1 MEDRVHAEPRIVQ
14 TTLSGS
20 FRDRPYP
27 VCHVRGALVW
37 ARDLSSVGNVTDSIT
52 LFPPIAQPLYHY
64 RQRDPPSSQ
73 PDQALLNVPDMRKDR
88 KGFAT
93 RSHKLQQVASSA
105 DSAVRTDG
113 SSFLLP
119 PFIIARILSSHPFP
133 HIHHNVL
140 PWSIDPLPQPC
151 IFPALSRSEAIG
163 KSQTSV
169 HNPVVAPIRLIPPTF
184 SFPKRQSTQNKHFVF
199 QNSNGTHP
207 KKMCYYDNFKFACQD
222 WKWGNFRQHC
232 QKEYRTGETCGMK
245 MIYNTMLLAEKCPS
259 CEKIEKKLRRRDK
272 AMSDWKRW
280 SQQGG
285 KFKASMEKAVEDVKT
300 LEREIEALQR
310 EKERRYA
317 AVGNARRN

>member
-1 MEDRVHAEPRIVQ
+1 MN
-14 TTLSGS
+14 S
-20 FRDRPYP
+20 
-27 VCHVRGALVW
+27 
-37 ARDLSSVGNVTDSIT
+37 
-52 LFPPIAQPLYHY
+52 
-64 RQRDPPSSQ
+64 
-73 PDQALLNVPDMRKDR
+73 
-88 KGFAT
+88 
-93 RSHKLQQVASSA
+93 
-105 DSAVRTDG
+105 
-113 SSFLLP
+113 
-119 PFIIARILSSHPFP
+119 
-133 HIHHNVL
+133 
-140 PWSIDPLPQPC
+140 

-169 HNPVVAPIRLIPPTF
+169 QNPVVAPIRLIPPTF
-184 SFPKRQSTQNKHFVF
+184 SFPKRQPTQNKHFVF

>member
-1 MEDRVHAEPRIVQ
+1 MVVMKGINSGRQDGWIVFPSSSFHHCKNPFLPSIPTHPSQ
-14 TTLSGS
+14 RSALEHRSSTTTLN
-20 FRDRPYP
+20 
-27 VCHVRGALVW
+27 
-37 ARDLSSVGNVTDSIT
+37 SV
-52 LFPPIAQPLYHY
+52 
-64 RQRDPPSSQ
+64 
-73 PDQALLNVPDMRKDR
+73 
-88 KGFAT
+88 
-93 RSHKLQQVASSA
+93 
-105 DSAVRTDG
+105 
-113 SSFLLP
+113 
-119 PFIIARILSSHPFP
+119 
-133 HIHHNVL
+133 
-140 PWSIDPLPQPC
+140 
-151 IFPALSRSEAIG
+151 FPALSRSEAIC

-184 SFPKRQSTQNKHFVF
+184 SFPKRQSTQK
-199 QNSNGTHP
+199 QTLR
-207 KKMCYYDNFKFACQD
+207 D